1 MSLLLTER
9 VALVTGA
16 SRGIGRGIAQRLA
29 ENGVRI
35 VVSGRTASDVDLAV
49 KQLNEIT
56 TAVGVAGDISSSQT
70 RNELLEA
77 ARSLGGLDIVVNNAG
92 KQLEKNLEA
101 MSDGEIDD
109 ILDTNLS
116 AVLKL
121 LRDCFPLL
129 HDSSHARVINIA
141 SAYGFKGVPGWSAYT
156 ASKGGLIAMGRTL
169 ATEWGKH
176 QICVNTVA
184 PGHTETD
191 MTRDVLNEPK
201 VADWLRKAIPLRR
214 VGQPEDIAGI
224 VALLA
229 SDDAAW
235 ITGQCFVVDGGWSV
249 R

>member
-1 MSLLLTER
+1 MSLLLTNR

-16 SRGIGRGIAQRLA
+16 SRGIGRAIAQRLA
-29 ENGVRI
+29 DNGARI
-35 VVSGRTASDVDLAV
+35 VVSGRTSSDVDLAV
-49 KQLNEIT
+49 KELNAVT
-56 TAVGVAGDISSSQT
+56 TAVGVAGDVSSATT
-70 RNELLEA
+70 RSELIDA

-92 KQLEKNLEA
+92 KQLEKNLEV
-101 MSDGEIDD
+101 MTDSEIDE
-109 ILDTNLS
+109 ILETNLS

-129 HDSSHARVINIA
+129 NESDHARVINIA

-156 ASKGGLIAMGRTL
+156 ASKGGMIAMGRTL

-184 PGHTETD
+184 PGHTETE

-201 VADWLRKAIPLRR
+201 VADWLRKAIPLKR

-224 VALLA
+224 VALLS

>member
-1 MSLLLTER
+1 MSLLLTNR

-29 ENGVRI
+29 ENGASI
-35 VVSGRTASDVDLAV
+35 VVSGRTSTDVDHAV
-49 KQLNEIT
+49 EELSTIT
-56 TAVGVAGDISSSQT
+56 KAVGVAGDIATSET
-70 RNELLEA
+70 RQSLIA
-77 ARSLGGLDIVVNNAG
+77 AATSLGGLDIVVNNAG
-92 KQLEKNLEA
+92 KQLEKNLEI
-101 MSDGEIDD
+101 MTDDEIDE

-116 AVLKL
+116 TVLKL

-129 HDSSHARVINIA
+129 QTSAHARVINIA

-156 ASKGGLIAMGRTL
+156 ASKGGMIAMGRTL

-201 VADWLRKAIPLRR
+201 VADWLRKAIPLKR

-224 VALLA
+224 VSLLA

-235 ITGQCFVVDGGWSV
+235 ITGQCFVVDGGWSI

>member
-1 MSLLLTER
+1 MSSSLHNR
-9 VALVTGA
+9 IAIVTGA
-16 SRGIGRGIAQRLA
+16 RRGIGRGIAQRMVEDGA
-29 ENGVRI
+29 SVI
-35 VVSGRTASDVDLAV
+35 VSGRNSDDVDLAA
-49 KQLNEIT
+49 KELSSIG
-56 TAVGVAGDISSSQT
+56 TAVGVVGDVASPSVRSALIT
-70 RNELLEA
+70 A
-77 ARSLGGLDIVVNNAG
+77 AEKLGGLDIVVNNAG
-92 KQLEKNLEA
+92 KQLEKDLKN
-101 MSDGEIDD
+101 MSDDEIDD
-109 ILDTNLS
+109 ILSVNLS

-129 HDSSHARVINIA
+129 EKSQHARVINIA

-201 VADWLRKAIPLRR
+201 TADWLRKAIPLKR

-224 VALLA
+224 VTMLA

-235 ITGQCFVVDGGWSV
+235 VTGQCFVVDGGWSV